1 MFRGLAL
8 VFCMTLLAVSTR
20 VMFAE
25 TQAARLIRQADASAI
40 PLGPL
45 AAPVR
50 AWSHS
55 SFRGMAGACLDACL
69 DALTPDWRS
78 LLPEPAR
85 QNLMRRCGQVQSQGH
100 SGWPGDG
107 VAHLLGAALAAADG
121 QPKVMTEA
129 LTKAQTLARH
139 EGWQAERRFVLLA
152 SEFSAEPNGATSASI
167 AGLMVGDIDTMLA
180 TQSGAELMA
189 AYYIRR
195 PALRVFI
202 KLALGK
208 ASAAD
213 RTRLLN
219 LIRIG
224 GAA

>member
-1 MFRGLAL
+1 MCADTGLAQP
-8 VFCMTLLAVSTR
+8 VAGTGAPKP
-20 VMFAE
+20 
-25 TQAARLIRQADASAI
+25 DATS
-40 PLGPL
+40 
-45 AAPVR
+45 
-50 AWSHS
+50 
-55 SFRGMAGACLDACL
+55 C
-69 DALTPDWRS
+69 ALTPDWRS

-219 LIRIG
+219 LIRIS